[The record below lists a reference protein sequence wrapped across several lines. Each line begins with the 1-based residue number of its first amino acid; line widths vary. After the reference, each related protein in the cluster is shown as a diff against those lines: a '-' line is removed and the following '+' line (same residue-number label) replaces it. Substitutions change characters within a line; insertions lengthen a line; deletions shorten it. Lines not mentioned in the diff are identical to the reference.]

1 MIKIS
6 ILLICI
12 VYCFTP
18 PDKNRNYSND
28 GSGSQYSCKPRTIQI
43 KSKST
48 DSKTRQQRQESKKHA
63 YSIHYSISL
72 ISPLDYIYF
81 SILKTMSECLLRF
94 CRLNQK
100 IDNFGIYL
108 LISLKL
114 LWGWQNIIIIS
125 NKRFIL

>member
-1 MIKIS
+1 
-6 ILLICI
+6 
-12 VYCFTP
+12 
-18 PDKNRNYSND
+18 
-28 GSGSQYSCKPRTIQI
+28 
-43 KSKST
+43 
-48 DSKTRQQRQESKKHA
+48 
-63 YSIHYSISL
+63 
-72 ISPLDYIYF
+72 
-81 SILKTMSECLLRF
+81 MSECLLRF